1 MRWNERRSKAAGR
14 NRAILSPNDAMK
26 LMVEASAP
34 IVEARKLMV
43 EASAPPVEAR
53 KLNIVEARTHIATA
67 T

>member
-1 MRWNERRSKAAGR
+1 
-14 NRAILSPNDAMK
+14 MK